1 MFEARES
8 RTTVIDA
15 PVGIVYD
22 VITDYE
28 NYPSWASSLDRVVVG
43 DGRSVQGDY
52 PEEVE
57 FFGGALGFR
66 VRYRLRYEYDPPY
79 RLSWKLVDGDVKGLL
94 LKFSISSLDGSYEFE
109 SVDGG
114 KTRATYSLRISLP
127 VPVGP
132 LRRKAEEIVM
142 DTGLADLKKRAE
154 ELACR
159 E

>member
-1 MFEARES
+1 MFEASES

-15 PVGIVYD
+15 PIEVVYQ

-28 NYPSWASSLDRVVVG
+28 NYPSWASSLDKVVVG
-43 DGRSVQGDY
+43 DGQGLQGDY

-79 RLSWKLVDGDVKGLL
+79 RLSWELVDGEVRGLL

-109 SVDGG
+109 AVDGG

-127 VPVGP
+127 MAVGP